1 MSAKNIFICY
11 RRDDAEGYAGRLYDR
26 LNSRFP
32 RRVFMDVT
40 GISPGADF
48 TTVIRDTVGSC
59 HVLIAIIGRHW
70 TTLKDASNRRRL
82 DLADDYVR
90 HEIATALSRNITVI
104 PVLVRGAEMPS
115 RELLPPD
122 LAPLSTRNALE
133 ITDTDFDHDVHRLI
147 EVLENVCGESRPV
160 PMAPSTSTGR
170 SSCLIFAVIGTLA
183 VGAVV
188 IVLFLLGYI
197 LSQSNS
203 GETGSTPQPTYTA
216 PSQEPA
222 LTQQPGVANQFPVG
236 RWTLRIVAAVGDGR
250 EDACEID
257 IHRDGTYVTTSGHSG
272 YYSYAA
278 NTLQLQNW
286 GEISFESQ
294 NGDVFAGSGTLNN
307 AEFRIALMPR

>member
-26 LNSRFP
+26 LNTRFP

-48 TTVIRDTVGSC
+48 TRVIRETVGSC

-70 TTLKDASNRRRL
+70 TTVKDASNRRRL

-115 RELLPPD
+115 RDLLPPD
-122 LAPLSTRNALE
+122 IAPLSTRNALE

-147 EVLENVCGESRPV
+147 EVLEDVCGEPTPV

-170 SSCLIFAVIGTLA
+170 SSCLIFGVLGTLA
-183 VGAVV
+183 VGTIL

-197 LSQSNS
+197 VSQTDS

-216 PSQEPA
+216 PSQEPS
-222 LTQQPGVANQFPVG
+222 LPQQPAVANQFPVG
-236 RWTLRIVAAVGDGR
+236 RWTLQIEAVGDGS
-250 EDACEID
+250 ENACEID
-257 IHRDGTYVTTSGHSG
+257 IHPDGTYVSTSGHSG
-272 YYSYAA
+272 SYSYAA

-286 GEISFESQ
+286 GAISFARQ
-294 NGDVFAGSGTLNN
+294 NGNVFAGSGMLDNT
-307 AEFRIALMPR
+307 EFRIALKPR